1 MPENPEDQAVPVLVA
16 MSLRQFLQVVF
27 IGAIVGGITWGLTVL
42 LDAYVVK
49 AVVCHG
55 PAAAR
60 CGMSLQYATASAS
73 IITAGLAVAGLARL
87 QVFRSLLV
95 GIAVTFTLWN
105 EVMVLITSSSW
116 QMALLLSLGMY
127 ALAYALMAWLVR
139 LRPFV
144 VAVVIVIV
152 AVVAFRLMLY

>member
-1 MPENPEDQAVPVLVA
+1 
-16 MSLRQFLQVVF
+16 
-27 IGAIVGGITWGLTVL
+27 
-42 LDAYVVK
+42 
-49 AVVCHG
+49 
-55 PAAAR
+55 
-60 CGMSLQYATASAS
+60 
-73 IITAGLAVAGLARL
+73 
-87 QVFRSLLV
+87 
-95 GIAVTFTLWN
+95 VTFTLWN